1 MIVIISATN
10 DPGSKAEASRQTY
23 RRQRRRPLTDRSV
36 LLLKIERGRVHA
48 IAQTARLRA
57 VREDVPQVGIALSAQ
72 RFHAPHSVAGVLFRA
87 YLARINRS
95 IKARPAG
102 PRLELR
108 IRLEQLRAA
117 ARATVQALFV
127 VVPILAGKGWLRA
140 LLPGHVILLRRQ
152 LFAPFLVGFPDLVH
166 STFSLARAE
175 QNRARQQAES
185 RPAYTG
191 I

>member
-10 DPGSKAEASRQTY
+10 DPGSKAEPSRQTY
-23 RRQRRRPLTDRSV
+23 RRPGRRALTDRSV

-48 IAQTARLRA
+48 IAQAAWLRA
-57 VREDVPQVGIALSAQ
+57 VREDVAQVRIALSAQ

-87 YLARINRS
+87 YVARINRS

-117 ARATVQALFV
+117 ARASVQARVV
-127 VVPILAGKGWLRA
+127 VVPILAAKGWLRA
-140 LLPGHVILLRRQ
+140 FLPSHVILVRRQ
-152 LFAPFLVGFPDLVH
+152 FLAPFLVGFLDL
-166 STFSLARAE
+166 
-175 QNRARQQAES
+175 
-185 RPAYTG
+185 G
-191 I
+191 